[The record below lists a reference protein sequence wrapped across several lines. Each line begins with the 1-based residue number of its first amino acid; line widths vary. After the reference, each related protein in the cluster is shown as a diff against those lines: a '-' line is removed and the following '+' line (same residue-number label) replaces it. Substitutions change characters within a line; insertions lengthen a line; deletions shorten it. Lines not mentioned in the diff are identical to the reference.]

1 MREPPAQDIIR
12 AAMRDHTPILPQV
25 RMNLI
30 RPKAPAMSR
39 VVSNEL
45 CMNGKSASF
54 VKHLVL
60 DVSGTP
66 LAGNFRAGQ
75 SFGVITPGTDE
86 RGRPHKVRL
95 YSVACSSSGEDGTG
109 NWVSTTPKRLIDEY
123 RAQKTTDDPTDHR
136 LFLGVCSNYLCDVRE
151 GDEVAV
157 TGPNGKRF
165 LLPEDIEAHNYLF
178 LATGTGIAPFRGMLM
193 ELFEG
198 AGGPIR
204 GQAALVMGTPYTTDL
219 LYEDLFQRLR
229 RAHPNFEYHTAISR
243 ESNRLYVGSL
253 IDREIDKFKELL
265 ADPRTLIYVC
275 GLEGM
280 QFGIFQTLARH
291 GLADGYL
298 NIRED
303 LARQPPETWRFAE
316 MKGRIKPTGRCML
329 EVY

>member
-1 MREPPAQDIIR
+1 MP
-12 AAMRDHTPILPQV
+12 DHAPTLPDV

-30 RPKAPAMSR
+30 RPKAPAISR

-66 LAGNFRAGQ
+66 LAGNFLAGQ
-75 SFGVITPGTDE
+75 SFGVIAPGTDE

-95 YSVACSSSGEDGTG
+95 YSVACPSWGEDGDG
-109 NWVSTTPKRLIDEY
+109 NLVSTTPKRLIDEY
-123 RAQKTTDDPTDHR
+123 QPQKPTDDSTDHR
-136 LFLGVCSNYLCDVRE
+136 LFLGVCSNYLCDIGE
-151 GDEVAV
+151 GDQVLV

-178 LATGTGIAPFRGMLM
+178 IATGTGIAPFRGMLM

-198 AGGPIR
+198 TGGPTKAR
-204 GQAALVMGTPYTTDL
+204 TALVMGTPYTTDL
-219 LYEDLFQRLR
+219 LYEDRFQRLQR
-229 RAHPNFEYHTAISR
+229 EHDNFEYHTAISR
-243 ESNRLYVGSL
+243 ESDPLYVGGL
-253 IDREIDKFKELL
+253 IDRKIDRFAALL
-265 ADPRTLIYVC
+265 EDPRTLIYVC

-280 QFGIFQTLARH
+280 QFGIFQALARH

-298 NIRED
+298 NIGED
-303 LARQPPETWRFAE
+303 LAEQPADDWRFSDI
-316 MKGRIKPTGRCML
+316 KRRIKPTARCML

>member
-1 MREPPAQDIIR
+1 MP
-12 AAMRDHTPILPQV
+12 DHAPSLPDV

-30 RPKAPAMSR
+30 RPRAPATSR

-66 LAGNFRAGQ
+66 LAGNFLAGQ
-75 SFGVITPGTDE
+75 SFGVIAPGTDE

-95 YSVACSSSGEDGTG
+95 YSVACPRWGEDGGG
-109 NWVSTTPKRLIDEY
+109 NLVSTTPKRLIDEFQPQ
-123 RAQKTTDDPTDHR
+123 RPTDEPANHR
-136 LFLGVCSNYLCDVRE
+136 LFLGVCSNYLCDIRE
-151 GDEVAV
+151 GDEVLV

-178 LATGTGIAPFRGMLM
+178 IATGTGIAPFRGMLM

-198 AGGPIR
+198 PAGPTR
-204 GQAALVMGTPYTTDL
+204 AQCALVMGTPYTTDL
-219 LYEDLFQRLR
+219 LYEDLFQRLDR
-229 RAHPNFEYHTAISR
+229 EHANFEYHTAISR
-243 ESNRLYVGSL
+243 ESDPLYVGGL
-253 IDREIDKFKELL
+253 IDREMNRFHEFL

-280 QFGIFQTLARH
+280 QFGIFQTLVRH
-291 GLADGYL
+291 GLADGYVSV
-298 NIRED
+298 RDE
-303 LARQPPETWRFAE
+303 LARQPPDDWRPGD
-316 MKGRIKPTGRCML
+316 MKGRVKPTARCML

>member
-1 MREPPAQDIIR
+1 MP
-12 AAMRDHTPILPQV
+12 DHAPTLPDV

-30 RPKAPAMSR
+30 RPKAPAISR

-66 LAGNFRAGQ
+66 LAGNFLAGQ
-75 SFGVITPGTDE
+75 SFGVIAPGTDE

-95 YSVACSSSGEDGTG
+95 YSVACPSWGEDGDG
-109 NWVSTTPKRLIDEY
+109 NLVSTTPKRLIDEY
-123 RAQKTTDDPTDHR
+123 QPQKPTDDSTDHR
-136 LFLGVCSNYLCDVRE
+136 LFLGVCSNYLCDIRE
-151 GDEVAV
+151 GDEVLV

-178 LATGTGIAPFRGMLM
+178 IATGTGIAPFRGMLM

-198 AGGPIR
+198 TGGPTGAR
-204 GQAALVMGTPYTTDL
+204 AALVMGTPYTTDL
-219 LYEDLFQRLR
+219 LYEDLFQRLHR
-229 RAHPNFEYHTAISR
+229 EHANFEYHTAISR
-243 ESNRLYVGSL
+243 ESDRLYVGSL
-253 IDREIDKFKELL
+253 IEREIDRFTDLL
-265 ADPRTLIYVC
+265 QDPRTLVYIC

-280 QFGIFQTLARH
+280 QFGIFQALARH
-291 GLADGYL
+291 GLADGYVTL
-298 NIRED
+298 HED
-303 LARQPPETWRFAE
+303 LAARPPDEWRFTDI
-316 MKGRIKPTGRCML
+316 KRRIKPTARCML

>member
-1 MREPPAQDIIR
+1 MP
-12 AAMRDHTPILPQV
+12 DHAPTLPEV

-30 RPKAPAMSR
+30 RPKAPAIGR

-45 CMNGKSASF
+45 CMNGKSASY

-60 DVSGTP
+60 DVSDTP

-75 SFGVITPGTDE
+75 SFGVIAPGSNE

-95 YSVACSSSGEDGTG
+95 YSVACPSWGEGGDG
-109 NWVSTTPKRLIDEY
+109 NLVSTTPKRLIDEY
-123 RAQKTTDDPTDHR
+123 QPRKPTDDTSNHR
-136 LFLGVCSNYLCDVRE
+136 LFLGVCSNYLCDIRE
-151 GDEVAV
+151 GDEVLV

-178 LATGTGIAPFRGMLM
+178 IATGTGIAPFRGMLM

-198 AGGPIR
+198 PGGPTSAR
-204 GQAALVMGTPYTTDL
+204 TALVMGTPYATDL
-219 LYEDLFQRLR
+219 LYEDLFQQLQ

-243 ESNRLYVGSL
+243 ESDRLYVGGL
-253 IDREIDKFKELL
+253 IARKIDRFRYLL
-265 ADPRTLIYVC
+265 EDPRTLIYIC

-280 QFGIFQTLARH
+280 QFGIFQALARH
-291 GLADGYL
+291 GLADGFVTTH
-298 NIRED
+298 ED
-303 LARQPPETWRFAE
+303 LAAKSPDDWRFND
-316 MKGRIKPTGRCML
+316 MKRRIKPTARCML

>member
-1 MREPPAQDIIR
+1 MP
-12 AAMRDHTPILPQV
+12 DHAPTLPDV

-30 RPKAPAMSR
+30 RPKAPAISR

-66 LAGNFRAGQ
+66 LAGNFLAGQ
-75 SFGVITPGTDE
+75 SFGVIAPGTDE

-95 YSVACSSSGEDGTG
+95 YSVACPSWGEDGDG
-109 NWVSTTPKRLIDEY
+109 NLVSTTPKRLIDEY
-123 RAQKTTDDPTDHR
+123 QPQKPTDDSTDHR
-136 LFLGVCSNYLCDVRE
+136 LFLGICSNYLCDIRE
-151 GDEVAV
+151 GDEVLV

-178 LATGTGIAPFRGMLM
+178 IATGTGIAPFRGMLM

-198 AGGPIR
+198 TGGPTKAR
-204 GQAALVMGTPYTTDL
+204 AALVMGTPYTTDL
-219 LYEDLFQRLR
+219 LYEGRFQRLQR
-229 RAHPNFEYHTAISR
+229 EHDNFEYHTAISR
-243 ESNRLYVGSL
+243 ESDRLYVGGL
-253 IDREIDKFKELL
+253 IDRKIDRFAALL
-265 ADPRTLIYVC
+265 EDPRTLIYVC

-280 QFGIFQTLARH
+280 QFGIFQALARH

-298 NIRED
+298 TLAEELAVQPAED
-303 LARQPPETWRFAE
+303 WRFSDI
-316 MKGRIKPTGRCML
+316 KRRIKPTARCML

>member
-1 MREPPAQDIIR
+1 
-12 AAMRDHTPILPQV
+12 
-25 RMNLI
+25 MNLI
-30 RPKAPAMSR
+30 RPKAPAVGR

-66 LAGNFRAGQ
+66 LADNFRAGQ
-75 SFGVITPGTDE
+75 SFGVIAPGADE

-95 YSVACSSSGEDGTG
+95 YSVACPSWGEDGDG
-109 NWVSTTPKRLIDEY
+109 NLVSTTPKRLIDEFQP
-123 RAQKTTDDPTDHR
+123 QKPTDDPANHR
-136 LFLGVCSNYLCDVRE
+136 LFLGVCSNYLCDIRE
-151 GDEVAV
+151 GDEVLL

-165 LLPEDIEAHNYLF
+165 LLPRDIEAHNYLF
-178 LATGTGIAPFRGMLM
+178 IATGTGIAPFRGMLM

-198 AGGPIR
+198 PTGPTR
-204 GQAALVMGTPYTTDL
+204 SQCALVMGTPYTTDL
-219 LYEDLFQRLR
+219 LYEDLFQQLQREH
-229 RAHPNFEYHTAISR
+229 ANFEYHTAISR

-253 IDREIDKFKELL
+253 LDREMGRFHDLL
-265 ADPRTLIYVC
+265 EDPRTLIYVC

-291 GLADGYL
+291 GLAGGYASFHD
-298 NIRED
+298 D
-303 LARQPPETWRFAE
+303 LAAKPPEDWRFAD
-316 MKGRIKPTGRCML
+316 MKRRIKPTARCML

>member
-1 MREPPAQDIIR
+1 MREPPAQDIIPTT
-12 AAMRDHTPILPQV
+12 MPDHTPTLPEV

-30 RPKAPAMSR
+30 RPKAPATGR

-45 CMNGKSASF
+45 CMKGKSASF

-75 SFGVITPGTDE
+75 SFGVIPPGTDE

-95 YSVACSSSGEDGTG
+95 YSVACPSGGEDGGG

-123 RAQKTTDDPTDHR
+123 RPQKASDDPTDHR
-136 LFLGVCSNYLCDVRE
+136 LFLGVCSNYLCDVRD

-165 LLPEDIEAHNYLF
+165 LLPEDTEAHNYLF
-178 LATGTGIAPFRGMLM
+178 IATGTGIAPFRGMLM

-198 AGGPIR
+198 DGGPIG

-219 LYEDLFQRLR
+219 LYDDLFRRLQQ
-229 RAHPNFEYHTAISR
+229 AHPNFAYHTAISR
-243 ESNRLYVGSL
+243 ESGRLYVGSL
-253 IDREIDKFKELL
+253 IDREIDSFAELL
-265 ADPRTLIYVC
+265 ENPRTLIYVC

-280 QFGIFQTLARH
+280 QFGIFQALARH
-291 GLADGYL
+291 RLAAGYL
-298 NIRED
+298 NIREE
-303 LARQPPETWRFAE
+303 LARRPPDTWRFAD
-316 MKGRIKPTGRCML
+316 MKGRIKPTARCML

>member
-1 MREPPAQDIIR
+1 MP
-12 AAMRDHTPILPQV
+12 DHAPTLPDV

-30 RPKAPAMSR
+30 RPKAPAISR

-66 LAGNFRAGQ
+66 LAGNFLAGQ
-75 SFGVITPGTDE
+75 SFGVIAPGTDE

-95 YSVACSSSGEDGTG
+95 YSVACPSWGEDGDG
-109 NWVSTTPKRLIDEY
+109 NLVSTTPKRLIDEY
-123 RAQKTTDDPTDHR
+123 QPQRPTDDSTDHR
-136 LFLGVCSNYLCDVRE
+136 LFLGVCSNYLCDIGE
-151 GDEVAV
+151 DDEVFV

-178 LATGTGIAPFRGMLM
+178 IATGTGIAPFRGMLM
-193 ELFEG
+193 ELLEG
-198 AGGPIR
+198 TGGPTKAR
-204 GQAALVMGTPYTTDL
+204 TALVMGTPYTTDL
-219 LYEDLFQRLR
+219 LYEDRFQRLQR
-229 RAHPNFEYHTAISR
+229 EHENFEYHTAISR
-243 ESNRLYVGSL
+243 ESDPLYVGGL
-253 IDREIDKFKELL
+253 IDRKIDRFAALL
-265 ADPRTLIYVC
+265 EDPRTLIYVC

-280 QFGIFQTLARH
+280 QFGIYQALARH

-298 NIRED
+298 NIGEE
-303 LARQPPETWRFAE
+303 LAEQPADDWRFSDI
-316 MKGRIKPTGRCML
+316 KRRIKPTARCML

>member
-1 MREPPAQDIIR
+1 MP
-12 AAMRDHTPILPQV
+12 DHAPTLPEV

-30 RPKAPAMSR
+30 RPKAPAIGR

-45 CMNGKSASF
+45 CMNGKSASY

-75 SFGVITPGTDE
+75 SFGVIAPGSDE

-95 YSVACSSSGEDGTG
+95 YSVACPSWGEDGGG
-109 NWVSTTPKRLIDEY
+109 NLVSTTPKRLIDEY
-123 RAQKTTDDPTDHR
+123 RPRKPTDDSTDHR
-136 LFLGVCSNYLCDVRE
+136 LFLGVCSNYLCDIRE

-178 LATGTGIAPFRGMLM
+178 IATGTGIAPFRAMLM

-198 AGGPIR
+198 AGGPTR
-204 GQAALVMGTPYTTDL
+204 ARVALVMGTPYTTDL
-219 LYEDLFQRLR
+219 LYEDLFQRLQR
-229 RAHPNFEYHTAISR
+229 EYANFDYHTAISR
-243 ESNRLYVGSL
+243 DSDRLYVGSL
-253 IDREIDKFKELL
+253 IDREIDKFADLL
-265 ADPRTLIYVC
+265 ADPSTLIYIC

-280 QFGIFQTLARH
+280 QFGIFKTLARH
-291 GLADGYL
+291 RLANGYL
-298 NIRED
+298 TLKED
-303 LARQPPETWRFAE
+303 LAAKPPDDWRAAD
-316 MKGRIKPTGRCML
+316 MKRRVKPTARCML

>member
-1 MREPPAQDIIR
+1 MP
-12 AAMRDHTPILPQV
+12 DHAPTLPDV

-30 RPKAPAMSR
+30 RPKAPAMGR

-75 SFGVITPGTDE
+75 SFGVIAPGTDE

-95 YSVACSSSGEDGTG
+95 YSVACPSWGEDGDG
-109 NWVSTTPKRLIDEY
+109 NLVSTTPKRLIEEFQPQ
-123 RAQKTTDDPTDHR
+123 RPTEIPSDHR
-136 LFLGVCSNYLCDVRE
+136 LFLGVCSNYLCDIRE

-178 LATGTGIAPFRGMLM
+178 IATGTGIAPFRGMLM
-193 ELFEG
+193 ELLEG
-198 AGGPIR
+198 PGGPTGAR
-204 GQAALVMGTPYTTDL
+204 TALVMGTPYTTDL
-219 LYEDLFQRLR
+219 LYEDLLQRMQR
-229 RAHPNFEYHTAISR
+229 QHANFEYHTATSR
-243 ESNRLYVGSL
+243 ESGRLYVGSL
-253 IDREIDKFKELL
+253 IEREIDRFADLL
-265 ADPRTLIYVC
+265 EDPRTLIYVC

-280 QFGIFQTLARH
+280 QFGIFQALARH
-291 GLADGYL
+291 GLADGYVTL
-298 NIRED
+298 HDD
-303 LARQPPETWRFAE
+303 LATQSPDDWRFEE
-316 MKGRIKPTGRCML
+316 MKRHIKPTGRCML

>member
-1 MREPPAQDIIR
+1 MP
-12 AAMRDHTPILPQV
+12 DHAPTLPEV

-30 RPKAPAMSR
+30 RPKAPATAR

-75 SFGVITPGTDE
+75 SFGVIAPGTDE
-86 RGRPHKVRL
+86 RGRAHKVRL
-95 YSVACSSSGEDGTG
+95 YSVACPSRGEDGGG
-109 NWVSTTPKRLIDEY
+109 NLVSTTPKRLIDEY
-123 RAQKTTDDPTDHR
+123 QPQKPTDDTSDHR
-136 LFLGVCSNYLCDVRE
+136 LFLGVCSNYLCDIRR
-151 GDEVAV
+151 GDEVLV

-178 LATGTGIAPFRGMLM
+178 IATGTGIAPFRGMLM

-198 AGGPIR
+198 PAGPTR
-204 GQAALVMGTPYTTDL
+204 ARAALVMGTPYTTDL
-219 LYEDLFQRLR
+219 LYENLFQRLQR
-229 RAHPNFEYHTAISR
+229 QHAGFEYHTAISR
-243 ESNRLYVGSL
+243 ESERLYVGGL
-253 IDREIDKFKELL
+253 IEREIDRLGDLL
-265 ADPRTLIYVC
+265 ADPRTLIYIC

-280 QFGIFQTLARH
+280 QFGIFQALARH
-291 GLADGYL
+291 GLANGYVNL
-298 NIRED
+298 HED
-303 LARQPPETWRFAE
+303 LAARPPDEWRFADIRR
-316 MKGRIKPTGRCML
+316 RIKPTPRCML